1 MGRRRRHKNISMRIL
16 FSPLHRKMYISRRPP
31 LSFMPLFFL
40 LALTLRGFAARCTD
54 LSWQMHALKPGRDVI
69 MIRTIVV
76 KKRMRAS
83 AQRVQLKM
91 MAVLISEAHSATNK
105 LHAAACIRIW
115 MQMRERDL
123 LVVCAICMR
132 RFDDSSP

>member
-1 MGRRRRHKNISMRIL
+1 MGRERRHKNISMRIL
-16 FSPLHRKMYISRRPP
+16 FSPLHRKMYISRRPLLYAAI
-31 LSFMPLFFL
+31 LSACINSKRVCR
-40 LALTLRGFAARCTD
+40 ALHRSLMANARAQARPRCNND
-54 LSWQMHALKPGRDVI
+54 KDDCC
-69 MIRTIVV
+69 
-76 KKRMRAS
+76 KKRTRAS